1 MSRVQGTE
9 GSKGGKLL
17 RADAHASAVEH
28 AIAYGVDGI
37 GAVVKIKPNKGK
49 AVSYSVRGIAS
60 LKGDNTM
67 RSVATRVNKLAQ
79 AIADAYSTD
88 TGETTAKGR
97 PKFEAHAAVTSVA
110 LVLNQRALGT
120 EYVSIRGTSAR
131 RAATQL
137 VPAGKLR
144 DRATAIA
151 VEAEA
156 YALTL
161 AN

>member
-1 MSRVQGTE
+1 MARVQGTE

-28 AIAYGVDGI
+28 AIAHGVDGI
-37 GAVVKIKPNKGK
+37 GAVVKVKPAKGK
-49 AVSYSVRGIAS
+49 AVTYSVRGIAS

-110 LVLNQRALGT
+110 LVLNVRPLGT
-120 EYVSIRGTSAR
+120 DYVSVRGTSAR
-131 RAATQL
+131 RAAASL
-137 VPAGKLR
+137 VPAGALR

-151 VEAEA
+151 IEAET

-161 AN
+161 AD